1 MNAALVAAFLVAMAI
16 ALLLPSR
23 RPPRAV
29 RLPASRPFESL
40 GRSAWQAIDARI
52 SGHGGARR
60 NRARVREAIAA
71 VAAELRAGQPVR
83 QALERGCAP
92 ADVARRARGALE
104 WGGDIPDALRAD
116 AASPGCELLGSV
128 AACWSVAEGR
138 GAGLASALERLV
150 DADRAADEVR
160 AQLDAHLAAPRATAR
175 MLATLPLLGLVMG
188 MAFGGDPLG
197 WLLGSLPGRACLLA
211 GLALIG
217 LGLFWTSRIVARV
230 ERLL

>member
-1 MNAALVAAFLVAMAI
+1 MTVDVAAALFVALGL

-23 RPPRAV
+23 RLPRAV
-29 RLPASRPFESL
+29 RPPASHRLESF
-40 GRSAWQAIDARI
+40 GRYAWHLIDARTA
-52 SGHGGARR
+52 GHRRARR
-60 NRARVREAIAA
+60 NRSRVREAVAA

-92 ADVARRARGALE
+92 ADVARRARSALE
-104 WGGDIPDALRAD
+104 WGGDIPEALRAE
-116 AASPGCELLGSV
+116 AAAPGCDLLASV

-160 AQLDAHLAAPRATAR
+160 TQLDAHLAAPRATAR

-188 MAFGGDPLG
+188 MAFGGDPVG
-197 WLLGSLPGRACLLA
+197 WLLGSLPGRACLL
-211 GLALIG
+211 GG
-217 LGLFWTSRIVARV
+217 LGLIALGLLWTSRIVARV